1 MEEKLIKR
9 LSSLGYT
16 YESETDE
23 WMLNFLTESV
33 EKRIMNAI
41 NDTVVPEGLTNI
53 EIDMI
58 CGEFLKW
65 KKSTNQLTTFDFES
79 AIQSIK
85 EGDTSVTFQSGLS
98 PEQQFDA
105 YISSLANGNEEDF
118 VRYRKLVW

>member
-33 EKRIMNAI
+33 EKRILNTI
-41 NDTVVPEGLTNI
+41 NDTVIPEGLTNI

-58 CGEFLKW
+58 CGEFLKS
-65 KKSTNQLTTFDFES
+65 KKATNQLTTFDFES

-98 PEQQFDA
+98 PEQQFYA

-118 VRYRKLVW
+118 IRYRKLVW